1 MITLLFYSAEAV
13 YQPVQSQSQLTSTFA
28 NRILAW
34 FDNHGRKDLPWQ
46 QDKNPYSVWVSEIML
61 QQTQVKTV
69 IPYYQKFM
77 QRFPNIL
84 SLANAPQDEVLH
96 HWTGLGYY
104 ARARNLQKAAQ
115 MIRDNFNGAFPPVID
130 DVISLPGIGRS
141 TAGAVLSLAC
151 GQHHSILDGNVKRVL
166 ARYFAVDGWP
176 GKKNI
181 EQILWQYAD
190 SLTPELRTDDYTQAM
205 MDMGATICT
214 RSKPKCDS
222 CPLQQDCLAFA
233 QGRQSALPSKK
244 PKTTI
249 PVKSTVM
256 LIPMWQ
262 SQILIYQR
270 PPSGLWGGLWG
281 FYEADSIDTVNIRA
295 QDLALANYSTITLAP
310 FRHTFSHFHL
320 DIQPVILQLETPVTN
335 KINEAQQMW
344 YDLLSPPNVGLAA
357 PTKKLLSVCKTQL

>member
-1 MITLLFYSAEAV
+1 M
-13 YQPVQSQSQLTSTFA
+13 QSQSQLTSSFA
-28 NRILAW
+28 NRILSW
-34 FDNHGRKDLPWQ
+34 FDSHGRKDLPWQ
-46 QDKNPYSVWVSEIML
+46 QGKTPYSVWVSEIML

-77 QRFPNIL
+77 QRFPDIL
-84 SLANAPQDEVLH
+84 TLANAPQDEVLH

-115 MIRDNFNGAFPPVID
+115 VIRDQYDGKFPQDIN
-130 DVISLPGIGRS
+130 DVIALPGIGRS

-151 GQHHSILDGNVKRVL
+151 AQHHSILDGNVKRVL

-176 GKKNI
+176 GKKDV
-181 EQILWQYAD
+181 EQALWQYAD
-190 SLTPELRTDDYTQAM
+190 SLTPNSRTGDYTQAM

-222 CPLQQDCLAFA
+222 CPLQQNCLAFA
-233 QGRQSALPSKK
+233 QGRQSELPGKK
-244 PKTTI
+244 PKKDI
-249 PVKSTVM
+249 PVRTTVM

-262 SQILIYQR
+262 SQVLIYQR

-281 FYEADSIDTVNIRA
+281 FYEADSLDTLDATA
-295 QDLALANYSTITLAP
+295 QQLALGQFTRLTLEP

-320 DIQPVILQLETPVTN
+320 DIQPVILHLEQPSSSQV
-335 KINEAQQMW
+335 NEKQQIW
-344 YDLLSPPNVGLAA
+344 YDLLKQPNVGLAA
-357 PTKKLLSVCKTQL
+357 PTKKLLAVCKTQL

>member
-1 MITLLFYSAEAV
+1 
-13 YQPVQSQSQLTSTFA
+13 VQSQSQLTSSFA
-28 NRILAW
+28 NRILSW
-34 FDNHGRKDLPWQ
+34 FDSHGRKDLPWQ
-46 QDKNPYSVWVSEIML
+46 QGKTPYSVWVSEIML

-77 QRFPNIL
+77 QRFPDIL
-84 SLANAPQDEVLH
+84 TLANAPQDEVLH

-115 MIRDNFNGAFPPVID
+115 VVRDQYDGKFPQDIN
-130 DVISLPGIGRS
+130 DVIALPGIGRS

-151 GQHHSILDGNVKRVL
+151 AQHHSILDGNVKRVL

-176 GKKNI
+176 GKKDV
-181 EQILWQYAD
+181 EQALWQYAD
-190 SLTPELRTDDYTQAM
+190 SLTPNSRTGDYTQAM

-222 CPLQQDCLAFA
+222 CPLQQNCLAFA
-233 QGRQSALPSKK
+233 QGRQSELPGKK
-244 PKTTI
+244 PKKDI
-249 PVKSTVM
+249 PVRTTVM

-262 SQILIYQR
+262 SQVLIYQR

-281 FYEADSIDTVNIRA
+281 FYEADSLDKLDATA
-295 QDLALANYSTITLAP
+295 QQLALGQYTRLTLEP

-320 DIQPVILQLETPVTN
+320 DIQPVILHLEQPSSSQV
-335 KINEAQQMW
+335 NEKQQIW
-344 YDLLSPPNVGLAA
+344 YDLLKQPNVGLAA
-357 PTKKLLSVCKTQL
+357 PTKKLLAVCKTQL

>member
-1 MITLLFYSAEAV
+1 M
-13 YQPVQSQSQLTSTFA
+13 QSQSQLTSSFA
-28 NRILAW
+28 NRILSW
-34 FDNHGRKDLPWQ
+34 FDSHGRKDLPWQ
-46 QDKNPYSVWVSEIML
+46 QGKTPYSVWVSEIML

-77 QRFPNIL
+77 QRFPDIL
-84 SLANAPQDEVLH
+84 TLANAPQDEVLH

-115 MIRDNFNGAFPPVID
+115 VIRDQYDGKFPQDIN
-130 DVISLPGIGRS
+130 DVIALPGVGRS

-151 GQHHSILDGNVKRVL
+151 AQHHSILDGNVKRVL

-176 GKKNI
+176 GKKDV
-181 EQILWQYAD
+181 EQALWQYAD
-190 SLTPELRTDDYTQAM
+190 SLTPNSRTGDYTQAM

-222 CPLQQDCLAFA
+222 CPLQQNCLAFA
-233 QGRQSALPSKK
+233 QGRQSELPGKK
-244 PKTTI
+244 PKKDI
-249 PVKSTVM
+249 PVRTTVM

-262 SQILIYQR
+262 SQVLIYQR

-281 FYEADSIDTVNIRA
+281 FYEADSLDTLDATA
-295 QDLALANYSTITLAP
+295 QQLALGQYTRLTLEP

-320 DIQPVILQLETPVTN
+320 DIQPVILQLEQPSSSQV
-335 KINEAQQMW
+335 NEKQQIW
-344 YDLLSPPNVGLAA
+344 YDLLKQPNVGLAA
-357 PTKKLLSVCKTQL
+357 PTKKLLAVCKTQL

>member
-1 MITLLFYSAEAV
+1 M
-13 YQPVQSQSQLTSTFA
+13 QSQSQLTSSFA
-28 NRILAW
+28 NRILSW
-34 FDNHGRKDLPWQ
+34 FDSHGRKDLPWQ
-46 QDKNPYSVWVSEIML
+46 QGKTPYSVWVSEIML

-77 QRFPNIL
+77 QRFPDIL
-84 SLANAPQDEVLH
+84 TLANAPQDEVLH

-115 MIRDNFNGAFPPVID
+115 VIRDQYGGKFPQDIN
-130 DVISLPGIGRS
+130 DVIALPGIGRS

-151 GQHHSILDGNVKRVL
+151 AQHHSILDGNVKRVL

-176 GKKNI
+176 GKKDV
-181 EQILWQYAD
+181 EQALWQYAD
-190 SLTPELRTDDYTQAM
+190 SLTPNARTGDYTQAM

-222 CPLQQDCLAFA
+222 CPLQQNCLAFA
-233 QGRQSALPSKK
+233 QGRQSELPGKK
-244 PKTTI
+244 PKKDI
-249 PVKSTVM
+249 PVRTTVM

-262 SQILIYQR
+262 SQVLIYQR

-281 FYEADSIDTVNIRA
+281 FYEADSLDTLDATA
-295 QDLALANYSTITLAP
+295 QQLALGQYTRLTLEP

-320 DIQPVILQLETPVTN
+320 DIQPVILHLEQPSSSQV
-335 KINEAQQMW
+335 NEKQQIW
-344 YDLLSPPNVGLAA
+344 YDLLKQPNVGLAA
-357 PTKKLLSVCKTQL
+357 PTKKLLAVCKTQL

>member
-1 MITLLFYSAEAV
+1 
-13 YQPVQSQSQLTSTFA
+13 VQSQSQLTSSFA
-28 NRILAW
+28 NRILSW
-34 FDNHGRKDLPWQ
+34 FDSHGRKDLPWQ
-46 QDKNPYSVWVSEIML
+46 QGKTPYSVWVSEIML

-77 QRFPNIL
+77 QRFPDIL
-84 SLANAPQDEVLH
+84 TLANAPQDEVLH

-115 MIRDNFNGAFPPVID
+115 VIRDQYDGKFPQDIN
-130 DVISLPGIGRS
+130 DVIALPGIGRS

-151 GQHHSILDGNVKRVL
+151 AQHHSILDGNVKRVL

-176 GKKNI
+176 GKKDV
-181 EQILWQYAD
+181 EQALWQYAD
-190 SLTPELRTDDYTQAM
+190 SLTPNSRTGDYTQAM

-222 CPLQQDCLAFA
+222 CPLQQNCLAFA
-233 QGRQSALPSKK
+233 QGRQSELPGKK
-244 PKTTI
+244 PKKDI
-249 PVKSTVM
+249 PVRTTVM

-262 SQILIYQR
+262 SQVLIYQR

-281 FYEADSIDTVNIRA
+281 FYEADSLDTLDATA
-295 QDLALANYSTITLAP
+295 QQLALGQYTRLTLEP

-320 DIQPVILQLETPVTN
+320 DIQPVILQLEQPSSSLV
-335 KINEAQQMW
+335 NEKQQIW
-344 YDLLSPPNVGLAA
+344 YDLLKQPNVGLAA
-357 PTKKLLSVCKTQL
+357 PTKKLLAVCKTQL

>member
-1 MITLLFYSAEAV
+1 M
-13 YQPVQSQSQLTSTFA
+13 QSQSQLTSSFA
-28 NRILAW
+28 NRILSW
-34 FDNHGRKDLPWQ
+34 FDSHGRKDLPWQ
-46 QDKNPYSVWVSEIML
+46 QGKTPYSVWVSEIML

-77 QRFPNIL
+77 QRFPDIL
-84 SLANAPQDEVLH
+84 TLANAPHDEVLH

-115 MIRDNFNGAFPPVID
+115 VIRDQYDGKFPQDIN
-130 DVISLPGIGRS
+130 DVIALPGIGRS

-151 GQHHSILDGNVKRVL
+151 AQHHSILDGNVKRVL

-176 GKKNI
+176 GKKDV
-181 EQILWQYAD
+181 EQALWQYAD
-190 SLTPELRTDDYTQAM
+190 SLTPNSRTGDYTQAM

-222 CPLQQDCLAFA
+222 CPLQQNCLAFA
-233 QGRQSALPSKK
+233 QGRQSELPGKK
-244 PKTTI
+244 PKKEI
-249 PVKSTVM
+249 PVRTTVM

-262 SQILIYQR
+262 SQVLIYQR

-281 FYEADSIDTVNIRA
+281 FYEADSLDKLDATA
-295 QDLALANYSTITLAP
+295 QQLALGQYTRLTLEP

-320 DIQPVILQLETPVTN
+320 DIQPVILQLEQPSSSQV
-335 KINEAQQMW
+335 NEKQQIW
-344 YDLLSPPNVGLAA
+344 YDLLKQPNVGLAA
-357 PTKKLLSVCKTQL
+357 PTKKLLAVCKTQL

>member
-1 MITLLFYSAEAV
+1 M
-13 YQPVQSQSQLTSTFA
+13 QSQSQLTSSFA
-28 NRILAW
+28 NRILSW
-34 FDNHGRKDLPWQ
+34 FDSHGRKDLPWQ
-46 QDKNPYSVWVSEIML
+46 QGKTPYSVWVSEIML

-77 QRFPNIL
+77 QRFPDIL
-84 SLANAPQDEVLH
+84 TLANAPQDEVLH

-115 MIRDNFNGAFPPVID
+115 VIRDQYDGKFPQEIN
-130 DVISLPGIGRS
+130 DVIALPGIGRS

-151 GQHHSILDGNVKRVL
+151 AQHHSILDGNVKRVL

-176 GKKNI
+176 GKKDV
-181 EQILWQYAD
+181 EQALWQYAD
-190 SLTPELRTDDYTQAM
+190 SLTPNSRTGDYTQAM

-222 CPLQQDCLAFA
+222 CPLQQNCLAFA
-233 QGRQSALPSKK
+233 QGRQSELPGKK
-244 PKTTI
+244 PKKDI
-249 PVKSTVM
+249 PVRTTVM

-262 SQILIYQR
+262 SQVLIYQR

-281 FYEADSIDTVNIRA
+281 FYEADSLDTLDATA
-295 QDLALANYSTITLAP
+295 QQLALGQFTRLTLEP

-320 DIQPVILQLETPVTN
+320 DIQPVILQLEQPSSSQV
-335 KINEAQQMW
+335 NEKQQIW
-344 YDLLSPPNVGLAA
+344 YDLLKQPNVGLAA
-357 PTKKLLSVCKTQL
+357 PTKKLLAVCKTQL

>member
-1 MITLLFYSAEAV
+1 M
-13 YQPVQSQSQLTSTFA
+13 QSQSQLTSSFA
-28 NRILAW
+28 NRILSW
-34 FDNHGRKDLPWQ
+34 FDSHGRKDLPWQ
-46 QDKNPYSVWVSEIML
+46 QGKTPYSVWVSEIML

-77 QRFPNIL
+77 QRFPDIL
-84 SLANAPQDEVLH
+84 TLANAPQDEVLH

-115 MIRDNFNGAFPPVID
+115 VIRDQYGGKFPQDIN
-130 DVISLPGIGRS
+130 DVIALPGIGRS

-151 GQHHSILDGNVKRVL
+151 AQHHSILDGNVKRVL

-176 GKKNI
+176 GKKDV
-181 EQILWQYAD
+181 EQALWQYAD
-190 SLTPELRTDDYTQAM
+190 SLTPNSRTGDYTQAM

-222 CPLQQDCLAFA
+222 CPLQQNCLAFA
-233 QGRQSALPSKK
+233 QGRQSELPGKK
-244 PKTTI
+244 PKKDI
-249 PVKSTVM
+249 PVRTTVM

-262 SQILIYQR
+262 SQVLIYQR

-281 FYEADSIDTVNIRA
+281 FYEADSLDTLDATA
-295 QDLALANYSTITLAP
+295 QQLALGQYTRLTLEP

-320 DIQPVILQLETPVTN
+320 DIQPVILHLEQPSSSQV
-335 KINEAQQMW
+335 NEKQQIW
-344 YDLLSPPNVGLAA
+344 YDLLKQPNVGLAA
-357 PTKKLLSVCKTQL
+357 PTKKLLAVCKTQL

>member
-1 MITLLFYSAEAV
+1 M
-13 YQPVQSQSQLTSTFA
+13 QSQSQLTSSFA
-28 NRILAW
+28 NRILSW
-34 FDNHGRKDLPWQ
+34 FDSHGRKDLPWQ
-46 QDKNPYSVWVSEIML
+46 QGKTPYSVWVSEIML

-77 QRFPNIL
+77 QRFPDIL
-84 SLANAPQDEVLH
+84 TLANAPQDEVLH

-115 MIRDNFNGAFPPVID
+115 VIRDQYDGKFPQDIN
-130 DVISLPGIGRS
+130 DVIALPGIGRS

-151 GQHHSILDGNVKRVL
+151 AQHHSILDGNVKRVL

-176 GKKNI
+176 GKKDV
-181 EQILWQYAD
+181 EQALWQYAD
-190 SLTPELRTDDYTQAM
+190 SLTPNSRTGDYTQAM

-222 CPLQQDCLAFA
+222 CPLQQNCLAFA
-233 QGRQSALPSKK
+233 QGRQSELPGKK
-244 PKTTI
+244 PKKDI
-249 PVKSTVM
+249 PVRTTVM

-262 SQILIYQR
+262 SQVLIYQR

-281 FYEADSIDTVNIRA
+281 FYEADSLDTLDATA
-295 QDLALANYSTITLAP
+295 QQLALGQYTRLTLEP

-320 DIQPVILQLETPVTN
+320 DIQPVILQLEQPSSSQV
-335 KINEAQQMW
+335 NEKQQIW
-344 YDLLSPPNVGLAA
+344 YDLLKQPNVGLAA
-357 PTKKLLSVCKTQL
+357 PTKKLLAVCKTQL

>member
-1 MITLLFYSAEAV
+1 M
-13 YQPVQSQSQLTSTFA
+13 QSQSQLTSSFA
-28 NRILAW
+28 NRILSW
-34 FDNHGRKDLPWQ
+34 FDSHGRKDLPWQ
-46 QDKNPYSVWVSEIML
+46 QGKTPYSVWVSEIML

-77 QRFPNIL
+77 QRFPDIL
-84 SLANAPQDEVLH
+84 TLANAPQDEVLH

-115 MIRDNFNGAFPPVID
+115 VIRDQYDGKFPQDIN
-130 DVISLPGIGRS
+130 DVIALPGIGRS

-151 GQHHSILDGNVKRVL
+151 AQHHSILDGNVKRVL

-176 GKKNI
+176 GKKDV
-181 EQILWQYAD
+181 EQTLWQYAD
-190 SLTPELRTDDYTQAM
+190 SLTPNSRTGDYTQAM

-222 CPLQQDCLAFA
+222 CPLQQNCLAFA
-233 QGRQSALPSKK
+233 QGRQSELPGKK
-244 PKTTI
+244 PKKDI
-249 PVKSTVM
+249 PVRTTVM

-262 SQILIYQR
+262 SQVLIYQR

-281 FYEADSIDTVNIRA
+281 FYEADSLDTLDATA
-295 QDLALANYSTITLAP
+295 QQLALGQYTRLTLEP

-320 DIQPVILQLETPVTN
+320 DIQPVILHLEQLSSSQV
-335 KINEAQQMW
+335 NEKQQIW
-344 YDLLSPPNVGLAA
+344 YDLLKQPNVGLAA
-357 PTKKLLSVCKTQL
+357 PTKKLLAVCKTQL

>member
-1 MITLLFYSAEAV
+1 M
-13 YQPVQSQSQLTSTFA
+13 QSQSQLTSSFA
-28 NRILAW
+28 NRILSW
-34 FDNHGRKDLPWQ
+34 FDSHGRKDLPWQ
-46 QDKNPYSVWVSEIML
+46 QGKTPYSVWVSEIML

-77 QRFPNIL
+77 QRFPDIL
-84 SLANAPQDEVLH
+84 TLANAPQDEVLH

-115 MIRDNFNGAFPPVID
+115 VIRDQYDGKFPQDIN
-130 DVISLPGIGRS
+130 DVIALPGIGRS

-151 GQHHSILDGNVKRVL
+151 AQHHSILDGNVKRVL

-176 GKKNI
+176 GKKDV
-181 EQILWQYAD
+181 EQALWQYAD
-190 SLTPELRTDDYTQAM
+190 SLTPNSRTGDYTQAM

-222 CPLQQDCLAFA
+222 CPLQQNCLAFA
-233 QGRQSALPSKK
+233 QGRQSELPGKK
-244 PKTTI
+244 PKKDI
-249 PVKSTVM
+249 PVRTTVM

-262 SQILIYQR
+262 SQVLIYQR

-281 FYEADSIDTVNIRA
+281 FYEADSLDKLDATA
-295 QDLALANYSTITLAP
+295 QQLALGQYTRLTLEP

-320 DIQPVILQLETPVTN
+320 DIQPVILHLEQPSSSQV
-335 KINEAQQMW
+335 NEKQQIW
-344 YDLLSPPNVGLAA
+344 YDLLKQPNVGLAA
-357 PTKKLLSVCKTQL
+357 PTKKLLAVCKTQL

>member
-1 MITLLFYSAEAV
+1 
-13 YQPVQSQSQLTSTFA
+13 VQSQSQLTSSFA
-28 NRILAW
+28 NRILSW
-34 FDNHGRKDLPWQ
+34 FDSHGRKDLPWQ
-46 QDKNPYSVWVSEIML
+46 QGKTPYSVWVSEIML

-77 QRFPNIL
+77 QRFPDIL
-84 SLANAPQDEVLH
+84 TLANAPQDEVLH

-115 MIRDNFNGAFPPVID
+115 VIRDQYDGKFPQDIN
-130 DVISLPGIGRS
+130 DVIALPGVGRS

-151 GQHHSILDGNVKRVL
+151 AQHHSILDGNVKRVL

-176 GKKNI
+176 GKKDV
-181 EQILWQYAD
+181 EQALWQYAD
-190 SLTPELRTDDYTQAM
+190 SLTPNSRTGDYTQAM

-222 CPLQQDCLAFA
+222 CPLQQNCLAFA
-233 QGRQSALPSKK
+233 QGRQSELPGKK
-244 PKTTI
+244 PKKDI
-249 PVKSTVM
+249 PVRTTVM

-262 SQILIYQR
+262 SQVLIYQR

-281 FYEADSIDTVNIRA
+281 FYEADSLDTLDATA
-295 QDLALANYSTITLAP
+295 QQLALGQYTRLTLEP

-320 DIQPVILQLETPVTN
+320 DIQPVILQLEQPSSSQV
-335 KINEAQQMW
+335 NEKQQIW
-344 YDLLSPPNVGLAA
+344 YDLLKQPNVGLAA
-357 PTKKLLSVCKTQL
+357 PTKKLLAVCKTQL

>member
-1 MITLLFYSAEAV
+1 M
-13 YQPVQSQSQLTSTFA
+13 QSQSQLTSSFA
-28 NRILAW
+28 NRILSW
-34 FDNHGRKDLPWQ
+34 FDSHGRKDLPWQ
-46 QDKNPYSVWVSEIML
+46 QGKTPYSVWVSEIML

-77 QRFPNIL
+77 QRFPDIFT
-84 SLANAPQDEVLH
+84 LANAPQDEVLH

-115 MIRDNFNGAFPPVID
+115 VIRDQYDGKFPQDIN
-130 DVISLPGIGRS
+130 DVIALPGIGRS

-151 GQHHSILDGNVKRVL
+151 AQHHSILDGNVKRVL

-176 GKKNI
+176 GKKDV
-181 EQILWQYAD
+181 EQALWQYAD
-190 SLTPELRTDDYTQAM
+190 SLTPNSRTGDYTQAM

-222 CPLQQDCLAFA
+222 CPLQQNCLAFA
-233 QGRQSALPSKK
+233 QGRQSELPGKK
-244 PKTTI
+244 PKKDI
-249 PVKSTVM
+249 PVRTTVM

-262 SQILIYQR
+262 SQVLIYQR

-281 FYEADSIDTVNIRA
+281 FYEADSLDTLDATA
-295 QDLALANYSTITLAP
+295 QQLALGQFTRLTLEP

-320 DIQPVILQLETPVTN
+320 DIQPVILQLEQPSSSQV
-335 KINEAQQMW
+335 NEKQQIW
-344 YDLLSPPNVGLAA
+344 YDLLKQPNVGLAA
-357 PTKKLLSVCKTQL
+357 PTKKLLAVCKTQL

>member
-1 MITLLFYSAEAV
+1 M
-13 YQPVQSQSQLTSTFA
+13 QSQSQLTSSFA
-28 NRILAW
+28 NRILSW
-34 FDNHGRKDLPWQ
+34 FDSHGRKDLPWQ
-46 QDKNPYSVWVSEIML
+46 QGKTPYSVWVSEIML

-77 QRFPNIL
+77 RRFPDIL
-84 SLANAPQDEVLH
+84 TLANAPQDEVLH

-115 MIRDNFNGAFPPVID
+115 VIRDQYDGKFPQDIN
-130 DVISLPGIGRS
+130 DVIALPGVGRS

-151 GQHHSILDGNVKRVL
+151 AQHHSILDGNVKRVL

-176 GKKNI
+176 GKKDV
-181 EQILWQYAD
+181 EQALWQYAD
-190 SLTPELRTDDYTQAM
+190 SLTPNSRTGDYTQAM

-222 CPLQQDCLAFA
+222 CPLQQNCLAFA
-233 QGRQSALPSKK
+233 QGRQSELPGKK
-244 PKTTI
+244 PKKDI
-249 PVKSTVM
+249 PVRTTVM

-262 SQILIYQR
+262 SQVLIYQR

-281 FYEADSIDTVNIRA
+281 FYEADSLDTLDATA
-295 QDLALANYSTITLAP
+295 QQLALGQYTRLTLEP

-320 DIQPVILQLETPVTN
+320 DIQPVILQLEQPSSSQV
-335 KINEAQQMW
+335 NEKQQIW
-344 YDLLSPPNVGLAA
+344 YDLLKQPNVGLAA
-357 PTKKLLSVCKTQL
+357 PTKKLLAVCKTQL

>member
-1 MITLLFYSAEAV
+1 M
-13 YQPVQSQSQLTSTFA
+13 QSQSQLTSSFA
-28 NRILAW
+28 NRILSW
-34 FDNHGRKDLPWQ
+34 FDSHGRKDLPWQ
-46 QDKNPYSVWVSEIML
+46 QGKTPYSVWVSEIML

-77 QRFPNIL
+77 QRFPDIL
-84 SLANAPQDEVLH
+84 TLANAPQDEVLH

-115 MIRDNFNGAFPPVID
+115 VIRDQYDGKFPQDIN
-130 DVISLPGIGRS
+130 DVIALPGIGRS

-151 GQHHSILDGNVKRVL
+151 AQHHSILDGNVKRVL

-176 GKKNI
+176 GKKDV
-181 EQILWQYAD
+181 EQALWQYAD
-190 SLTPELRTDDYTQAM
+190 SLTPNSRTGDYTQAM

-222 CPLQQDCLAFA
+222 CPLQQNCLAFA
-233 QGRQSALPSKK
+233 QGRQSELPGKK
-244 PKTTI
+244 PKKDI
-249 PVKSTVM
+249 PVRTTVM

-262 SQILIYQR
+262 SQVLIYQR

-281 FYEADSIDTVNIRA
+281 FYEADSLDTLDATA
-295 QDLALANYSTITLAP
+295 QQLALGQYTRLTLEP

-320 DIQPVILQLETPVTN
+320 DIQPVILHLEQPSSSQV
-335 KINEAQQMW
+335 NEKQQIW
-344 YDLLSPPNVGLAA
+344 YDLLKQPNVGLAA
-357 PTKKLLSVCKTQL
+357 PTKKLLAVCKTQL

>member
-1 MITLLFYSAEAV
+1 
-13 YQPVQSQSQLTSTFA
+13 VQSQSQLTSSFA
-28 NRILAW
+28 NRILSW
-34 FDNHGRKDLPWQ
+34 FDSHGRKDLPWQ
-46 QDKNPYSVWVSEIML
+46 QGKTPYSVWVSEIML

-77 QRFPNIL
+77 QRFPDIL
-84 SLANAPQDEVLH
+84 TLANAPQDEVLH

-115 MIRDNFNGAFPPVID
+115 VIRDQYDGKFPQEIN
-130 DVISLPGIGRS
+130 DVIALPGIGRS

-151 GQHHSILDGNVKRVL
+151 AQHHSILDGNVKRVL

-176 GKKNI
+176 GKKDV
-181 EQILWQYAD
+181 EQALWQYAD
-190 SLTPELRTDDYTQAM
+190 SLTPNSRTGDYTQAM

-222 CPLQQDCLAFA
+222 CPLQQNCLAFA
-233 QGRQSALPSKK
+233 QGRQSELPGKK
-244 PKTTI
+244 PKKDI
-249 PVKSTVM
+249 PVRTTVM

-262 SQILIYQR
+262 SQVLIYQR

-281 FYEADSIDTVNIRA
+281 FYEADSLDTLDATA
-295 QDLALANYSTITLAP
+295 QQLALGQFTRLTLEP

-320 DIQPVILQLETPVTN
+320 DIQPVILQLEQPSSSQV
-335 KINEAQQMW
+335 NEKQQIW
-344 YDLLSPPNVGLAA
+344 YDLLKQPNVGLAA
-357 PTKKLLSVCKTQL
+357 PTKKLLAVCKTQL

>member
-1 MITLLFYSAEAV
+1 M
-13 YQPVQSQSQLTSTFA
+13 QSQSQLTSSFA
-28 NRILAW
+28 NRILSW
-34 FDNHGRKDLPWQ
+34 FDSHGRKDLPWQ
-46 QDKNPYSVWVSEIML
+46 QGKTPYSVWVSEIML

-77 QRFPNIL
+77 QRFPDIL
-84 SLANAPQDEVLH
+84 TLANAPQDEVLH

-115 MIRDNFNGAFPPVID
+115 VIRDQYDGKFPQDIN
-130 DVISLPGIGRS
+130 DVIALPGIGRS

-151 GQHHSILDGNVKRVL
+151 AQHHSILDGNVKRVL

-176 GKKNI
+176 GKKDV
-181 EQILWQYAD
+181 EQALWQYAD
-190 SLTPELRTDDYTQAM
+190 SLTPNSRTGDYTQAM

-222 CPLQQDCLAFA
+222 CPLQQNCLAFA
-233 QGRQSALPSKK
+233 QGRQSELPGKK
-244 PKTTI
+244 PKKEI
-249 PVKSTVM
+249 PVRTTVM

-262 SQILIYQR
+262 SQVLIYQR

-281 FYEADSIDTVNIRA
+281 FYEADSLDKLDATA
-295 QDLALANYSTITLAP
+295 QQLALGQYTRLTLEP

-320 DIQPVILQLETPVTN
+320 DIQPVILQLEQPSSSQV
-335 KINEAQQMW
+335 NEKQQIW
-344 YDLLSPPNVGLAA
+344 YDLLKQPNVGLAT
-357 PTKKLLSVCKTQL
+357 PTKKLLAVCKTQL